1 MTSTPRSERGEQ
13 STSFEDSGVVRAR
26 RDHVLRR
33 GSLTNAPYGRG
44 GRAVSAG
51 QLKGLVP
58 GSPDLTGAGPGDAPT
73 LSLQHDRTS

>member
-33 GSLTNAPYGRG
+33 GSLTNGRIP
-44 GRAVSAG
+44 AIVA
-51 QLKGLVP
+51 
-58 GSPDLTGAGPGDAPT
+58 T
-73 LSLQHDRTS
+73 LATDGWDGIGFNE